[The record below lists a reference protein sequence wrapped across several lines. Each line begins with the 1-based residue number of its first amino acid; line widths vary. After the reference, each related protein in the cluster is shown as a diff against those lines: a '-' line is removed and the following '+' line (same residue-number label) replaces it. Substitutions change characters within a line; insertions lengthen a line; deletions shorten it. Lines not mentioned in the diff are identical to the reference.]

1 MARPTVRVIVNPRAG
16 SGKAERAVPAIERA
30 MARHGLAHEVV
41 RTNAPGDAGTLA
53 ARAIDDGVAVI
64 AVVGGDG
71 TINETS
77 QAFVDASGAPR
88 SGLPD
93 LALIPAGTG
102 GDLRKTFGLGHDID
116 DAVGR
121 IARGTRVPLD
131 FGVMR
136 LAGPAGEPVVRTF
149 VNIASFGF
157 SGVTDRLVNEAPKW
171 MGGTVAFFVGSAR
184 ASLGWRNVPVRV
196 RIDGKPW
203 LEGRIFVVA
212 IANGRYFGGG
222 MKIAPT
228 ADPSDG
234 RFEVV
239 AIGDIGRMQTYG
251 LSAKI
256 YRGTHVEMST
266 TKIGAGTRV
275 EAEALDGGEV
285 LLDVDGETPGRLP
298 IDVSL
303 CHAALHV
310 RV

>member
-1 MARPTVRVIVNPRAG
+1 MAGSSVRVIVNPRAG

-30 MARHGLAHEVV
+30 MARYGLSHEVV
-41 RTNAPGDAGTLA
+41 RTSGPGDAGRLA
-53 ARAIDDGVAVI
+53 ARAIDDGVDVI

-88 SGLPD
+88 PKIPD

-102 GDLRKTFGLGHDID
+102 GDLRKSFGLGHDV
-116 DAVGR
+116 DAAVER
-121 IARGTRVPLD
+121 IAQGTRIPLD

-136 LAGPAGEPVVRTF
+136 LTGHAGEPVLRTF

-157 SGVTDRLVNEAPKW
+157 SGVTDKLVNEAPKW
-171 MGGTVAFFVGSAR
+171 MGGTVAFLVGSVR

-196 RIDGKPW
+196 RIDEKPW
-203 LEGRIFVVA
+203 LEGRVFVVA

-234 RFEVV
+234 RFEIV
-239 AIGDIGRMQTYG
+239 AIGDIGRVDTYG

-266 TKIGAGTRV
+266 TKIGACTRV

-298 IDVSL
+298 IDVRICSGAL
-303 CHAALHV
+303 CV